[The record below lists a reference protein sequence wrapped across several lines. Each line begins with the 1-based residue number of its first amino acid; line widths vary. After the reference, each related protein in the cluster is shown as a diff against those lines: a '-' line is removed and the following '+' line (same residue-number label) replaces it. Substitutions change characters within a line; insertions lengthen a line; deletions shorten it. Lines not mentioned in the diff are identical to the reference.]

1 LTPTSTV
8 EARPASWIDDFVTNF
23 AKQDRFSGSVLI
35 AKDGKVLIS
44 KGYGLADVKQATP
57 NTPQKVF
64 RIGSMTKQ
72 FTAMAILLLQQ
83 QGKLNVKDLVCQLLP
98 DCPETW
104 QPITIRQLLNHTSG
118 IPDFVAFPTHAA
130 FKQKP
135 RTPVE
140 LIAEFRDRPLDFVP
154 GRQWAYSNSGYV
166 VLGYLIEQLSGQ
178 PYCEFVGQHIFQPL
192 QMTQSGCDSDAL
204 TRQDRVQGYA
214 APNTL
219 AGDIDMSVPYAAGGL
234 YSTVEDLFLWDQ
246 SLYTTQLI
254 PQALVD
260 EMFRPSMPIPDAIG
274 ISGGY
279 GYGWIIGE
287 HVKHHVVWHRGGI
300 EGFRSEID
308 RYLNDRITIIVL
320 SNREDAAID
329 ERGHLALASDIAR
342 LIFEAP

>member
-8 EARPASWIDDFVTNF
+8 EDQLASRIDDFVTSF

-83 QGKLNVKDLVCQLLP
+83 QGKLNVKDPVCQYLP
-98 DCPETW
+98 DCPEAW
-104 QPITIRQLLNHTSG
+104 QPIMIRQLLNHTSG

-166 VLGYLIEQLSGQ
+166 VLGYLIEQLSRQ
-178 PYCEFVGQHIFQPL
+178 PYCEFIGQHIFQPL
-192 QMTQSGCDSDAL
+192 QMTHSGCDSDAL
-204 TRQDRVQGYA
+204 TRQDRAQGYA

-219 AGDIDMSVPYAAGGL
+219 ADDIDISVPYAAGGL
-234 YSTVEDLFLWDQ
+234 YSTVEDL
-246 SLYTTQLI
+246 
-254 PQALVD
+254 
-260 EMFRPSMPIPDAIG
+260 R
-274 ISGGY
+274 
-279 GYGWIIGE
+279 
-287 HVKHHVVWHRGGI
+287 R
-300 EGFRSEID
+300 
-308 RYLNDRITIIVL
+308 
-320 SNREDAAID
+320 
-329 ERGHLALASDIAR
+329 
-342 LIFEAP
+342 